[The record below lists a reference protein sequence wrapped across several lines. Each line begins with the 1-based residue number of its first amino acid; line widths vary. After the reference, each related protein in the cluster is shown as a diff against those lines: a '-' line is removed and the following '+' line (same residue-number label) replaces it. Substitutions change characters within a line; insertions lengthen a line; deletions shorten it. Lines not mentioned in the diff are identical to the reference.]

1 MLNTIFENT
10 DNWDLDKGNEP
21 HLEYEYTYVENF
33 STSPSFEELGNRF
46 GLDPLVLVEVVKSFA
61 NHIVVPKEGFTEY
74 VEPVK
79 HSIIMPKPIKQVN
92 IVSSYQAKEYI
103 ETPPYPSRVQENL
116 LIVVANKSARRDCTP
131 YEQIKVQHQISAI
144 KELSEEDPC
153 DVYLCEDS
161 TKVIKGNTT
170 KVDKPIISVAIGTSC
185 YHGLCDIGA
194 SINVIPYALYLEIKP
209 NIDPI

>member
-1 MLNTIFENT
+1 M
-10 DNWDLDKGNEP
+10 
-21 HLEYEYTYVENF
+21 EYEYACVENF

-46 GLDPLVLVEVVKSFA
+46 GLDPFVLVEVVKSFA
-61 NHIVVPKEGFTEY
+61 NHIAVPKERFTEY

-92 IVSSYQAKEYI
+92 TVLSYKPKEYV
-103 ETPPYPSRVQENL
+103 EVPPYPGKMQENL
-116 LIVVANKSARRDCTP
+116 LVAVANKSARRDCTP
-131 YEQIKVQHQISAI
+131 YEQIEVQHQISAI
-144 KELSEEDPC
+144 KELTEEEPC

-170 KVDKPIISVAIGTSC
+170 KVGKPIISVAIGTSC

-194 SINVIPYALYLEIKP
+194 SISVV
-209 NIDPI
+209 PIYFIS